1 MKKYFEKFSLVELN
15 VTFYRYPKEKTVEG
29 WRERAPKD
37 FIFTVKAHRDI
48 SHRTKMRVEE
58 TSISAFERMKKICKR
73 LNAKV
78 LLFQT
83 PGSFGP
89 ERLGNAEKFF
99 RTLNCE
105 ELFLVWE
112 TRGSAWENQK
122 FHKKLGQILK
132 ELNVTHVTDP
142 LRILPAY
149 TAEIVYFRLHGLGAQ
164 MYYYQYTDMELR
176 KLKEIVMPYEGKAK
190 EVYVLFNNLA
200 MFEDGVRFMQYLS
213 KDTFPKIT
221 DSTGL
226 ASIKNVIGKTRYP
239 ITKGMLIKKLGW
251 RLVEIQEGKQ
261 ARLETILTDL
271 PSKSYSSAEE
281 LVNELKSAKTVTS

>member
-15 VTFYRYPKEKTVEG
+15 GTFYRYPKEKTVEG

-37 FIFTVKAHRDI
+37 FIFSVKAHRDI

-58 TSISAFERMKKICKR
+58 TGISAFEHMKKICKT
-73 LNAKV
+73 LKAKV

-99 RTLNCE
+99 RTLNRD

-112 TRGSAWENQK
+112 TRGSAWESQK
-122 FHKKLGQILK
+122 FHKKLEQILK
-132 ELNVTHVTDP
+132 ELNVTHVTDS

-149 TAEIVYFRLHGLGAQ
+149 TGEIVYFRLHGLGAQ

-176 KLKEIVMPYEGKAK
+176 KLKELIMPYEGKAM

-200 MFEDGVRFMQYLS
+200 MFEDGVRFTQYAS
-213 KDTFPKIT
+213 KNIFPKV
-221 DSTGL
+221 TGAIGL
-226 ASIKNVIGKTRYP
+226 GSVKSIVEKIRYP
-239 ITKGMLIKKLGW
+239 ITKNMLIKKHGW
-251 RLVEIQEGKQ
+251 KLVEVQEGKQ
-261 ARLETILTDL
+261 DKLETILIDL
-271 PSKSYSSAEE
+271 SSKSYSSAEE
-281 LVNELKSAKTVTS
+281 LVKELKSARIVTS